1 MAYRYQ
7 CTIFSTGTMCLNS
20 TLVPICLALIN
31 LVTGVHEGSMFL
43 LCQYM
48 NLFSSSNMADKN
60 IRQELYDRIRESS
73 KDEVVLEE
81 MKRMGFW
88 SKNEGGPTVPELLI
102 KKEGELNK
110 ELNKLYEEKRRYQ
123 NREAV
128 LKEMR
133 QKRMAEARLKREE
146 NKKRKEQER
155 FNKAEAWKKQKEKEI
170 IYLGEGVS
178 VGLNNIDNN
187 PAALQKHNLP
197 VFNNEN
203 DLAGAMG
210 IPLKELRFLS
220 YNRRVS
226 TVSHYRKFY
235 IPKKSGGK
243 RLISAPMPR
252 LKQVQY
258 WILENI
264 LNKVAVH
271 AAVHGFALQRSIIT
285 NAQPH
290 VGKEVV
296 LNVDVKDFFP
306 SIHYKRVKGLLQQ
319 LGYSE
324 KIAVILALLCTE
336 AVTEEVA
343 IDGRNYFVQK
353 GNRVLPQGAPTSPAI
368 TNILCYQLDK
378 RLQGLA
384 SKGRCSFT
392 RYADDITFSFNDAGT
407 NAQQL
412 VWRIKKVL
420 ADEGF
425 TVHPGKI
432 RIMRKGT
439 HQEVTGVVV
448 NEKLGLNR
456 KKLRRFRA
464 VLHQL
469 KTKDAA
475 ELKWGNGNLAS
486 AVTGYANFVKMVKPA
501 QGAALQNRIAALL
514 QTNRLQY
521 PATVTSAPKKK
532 DPTPPANNSADP
544 KKDDDTPWWNVV

>member
-1 MAYRYQ
+1 
-7 CTIFSTGTMCLNS
+7 
-20 TLVPICLALIN
+20 
-31 LVTGVHEGSMFL
+31 
-43 LCQYM
+43 
-48 NLFSSSNMADKN
+48 MADNRN

-88 SKNEGGPTVPELLI
+88 AKDENGPTVPELLI
-102 KKEGELNK
+102 KKEVELNR
-110 ELNKLYEEKRRYQ
+110 ELNKLYEEKRKYQ
-123 NREAV
+123 NREAL

-133 QKRMAEARLKREE
+133 LKRMAESRLKREE
-146 NKKRKEQER
+146 NKKKKELARLER
-155 FNKAEAWKKQKEKEI
+155 AEAWKKKKDTEI

-178 VGLNNIDNN
+178 VGLNNTDNN
-187 PAALQKHNLP
+187 LAALQKHNLP
-197 VFNNEN
+197 VFYNEN
-203 DLAGAMG
+203 ELANAIG

-220 YNRRVS
+220 FNRKVS

-258 WILENI
+258 WLLENI
-264 LNKVAVH
+264 FNKIAVH
-271 AAVHGFALQRSIIT
+271 PAVHGFALERSIIS

-290 VGKEVV
+290 VGKAVV
-296 LNVDVKDFFP
+296 VNVDVKDFFP

-319 LGYSE
+319 LGFAE
-324 KIAVILALLCTE
+324 KIAVIVALLCTE
-336 AVTEEVA
+336 AVTEEVE

-368 TNILCYQLDK
+368 TNILCYKLDK

-384 SKGRCSFT
+384 TQTQCSFT
-392 RYADDITFSFNDAGT
+392 RYADDITFSFNNETA

-425 TVHPGKI
+425 TVHPDKV
-432 RIMRKGT
+432 RIMRKGAC
-439 HQEVTGVVV
+439 QEVTGVVV
-448 NEKLGLNR
+448 NEKLGISR
-456 KKLRRFRA
+456 KKLRQFRA

-469 KTKDAA
+469 KTKNAA
-475 ELKWGNGNLAS
+475 ELKWGHGNLAS
-486 AVTGYANFVKMVKPA
+486 AVTGYANFVKMIKPV
-501 QGAALQNRIAALL
+501 QGAALQHTIVTLL

-521 PATVTSAPKKK
+521 PLAVTPSKKNIQ
-532 DPTPPANNSADP
+532 TPPAQNNDLSA
-544 KKDDDTPWWNVV
+544 KKDDDKPWWNVM